1 MAPRKRVD
9 DAPTPQA
16 DGRDTADYRP
26 REFGRITWLIKLAER
41 EVGKELDRELRHS
54 GLTKSQFGVL
64 QALMHLERASS
75 AALARTVFVTPQAM
89 VGIVA
94 GLERKGFIRRKTS
107 RASARV
113 IEATV
118 TAAGRVAY
126 DEGVRHD
133 PQGRRHARRRVH
145 RRRAGRPQRLPGA
158 DDQRRPA
165 SQRQLPLT
173 PAAARQRRNVA
184 KPCWS

>member
-1 MAPRKRVD
+1 VAPRKRVD
-9 DAPTPQA
+9 DDAPAPPAT
-16 DGRDTADYRP
+16 GRDTADYRP

-94 GLERKGFIRRKTS
+94 GLERKGFIRRKTL

-118 TAAGRVAY
+118 TSAGRVAY
-126 DEGVRHD
+126 DEG
-133 PQGRRHARRRVH
+133 AAMIRRVDEML
-145 RRRAGRPQRLPGA
+145 AAEFTDTELARLNDYLERLITAVQKANGA
-158 DDQRRPA
+158 FP
-165 SQRQLPLT
+165 
-173 PAAARQRRNVA
+173 
-184 KPCWS
+184 

>member
-9 DAPTPQA
+9 DAPIPQA
-16 DGRDTADYRP
+16 DTADYRP

-118 TAAGRVAY
+118 TAAGRAAY
-126 DEGVRHD
+126 DEGVDMIRK
-133 PQGRRHARRRVH
+133 V
-145 RRRAGRPQRLPGA
+145 
-158 DDQRRPA
+158 DDMLAQEFTDTELSALNDYLERMI
-165 SQRQLPLT
+165 
-173 PAAARQRRNVA
+173 NVVQTA
-184 KPCWS
+184 NGSFP

>member
-16 DGRDTADYRP
+16 NGRDTPDYRP
-26 REFGRITWLIKLAER
+26 REYGRITWLIKLAER
-41 EVGKELDRELRHS
+41 EVGKELDRALRHS

-118 TAAGRVAY
+118 TAAGKVAY
-126 DEGVRHD
+126 DEG
-133 PQGRRHARRRVH
+133 ASMIRRVDDLLAEEFDDDELAALNDYLE
-145 RRRAGRPQRLPGA
+145 RMITAMQKANGA
-158 DDQRRPA
+158 FP
-165 SQRQLPLT
+165 
-173 PAAARQRRNVA
+173 
-184 KPCWS
+184 

>member
-9 DAPTPQA
+9 DVPTPQA
-16 DGRDTADYRP
+16 DGRETADYRP

-64 QALMHLERASS
+64 QALVHLERASS

-126 DEGVRHD
+126 DEGVDMIRK
-133 PQGRRHARRRVH
+133 V
-145 RRRAGRPQRLPGA
+145 
-158 DDQRRPA
+158 DDM
-165 SQRQLPLT
+165 L
-173 PAAARQRRNVA
+173 AAEFTDAELAALNDYLERMINVVQQA
-184 KPCWS
+184 NGSFP

>member
-1 MAPRKRVD
+1 M
-9 DAPTPQA
+9 T
-16 DGRDTADYRP
+16 DYRP

-89 VGIVA
+89 VGIIA

-118 TAAGRVAY
+118 TAAGKAAY
-126 DEGVRHD
+126 DEGARMIRHVD
-133 PQGRRHARRRVH
+133 EM
-145 RRRAGRPQRLPGA
+145 LSEEFT
-158 DDQRRPA
+158 DDE
-165 SQRQLPLT
+165 LT
-173 PAAARQRRNVA
+173 ALNDYLERMITAIQKSNPSF
-184 KPCWS
+184 P

>member
-1 MAPRKRVD
+1 M
-9 DAPTPQA
+9 T
-16 DGRDTADYRP
+16 DYRP

-89 VGIVA
+89 VGIIA

-118 TAAGRVAY
+118 TASGKVAY
-126 DEGVRHD
+126 D
-133 PQGRRHARRRVH
+133 
-145 RRRAGRPQRLPGA
+145 
-158 DDQRRPA
+158 
-165 SQRQLPLT
+165 
-173 PAAARQRRNVA
+173 
-184 KPCWS
+184 